1 MSAQR
6 LQNRTSS
13 SLPGSTPPGSGVS
26 GGGHGRSTGPA
37 CPSPRPPALARLPA
51 VLVASLTLCGLGVA
65 DTPLREEAM
74 DEVTAGQFSLD
85 LVLTSQLT
93 QPFLRGGS
101 FLPDYRERLDRV
113 LPPTSVQLP
122 AEPRV
127 PAMPVTPPAGQAPE
141 PSPPAPDTPAK
152 PVPTGGT
159 GVTAVATATGTTF
172 SSSSASSFSGPG
184 GSGGSAKAVACCG
197 SGANVSTGGS
207 AAARGH
213 HLETVDRS
221 GRHCQPDK
229 QDRQGRAPLRAAP
242 FGTASLPARYGHP
255 FRTDQ
260 PFTVQPD
267 KLLADLHLWRMRQ
280 GRPQYQ
286 RS

>member
-1 MSAQR
+1 MNAQR

-13 SLPGSTPPGSGVS
+13 STPPGSGVS
-26 GGGHGRSTGPA
+26 GGEHGRSTGPA

-65 DTPLREEAM
+65 DTPLRDEAM

-85 LVLTSQLT
+85 FVLTSQLT

-113 LPPTSVQLP
+113 LPPTSVELP

-152 PVPTGGT
+152 PVPTGGI

-207 AAARGH
+207 AVGG
-213 HLETVDRS
+213 D
-221 GRHCQPDK
+221 GP
-229 QDRQGRAPLRAAP
+229 GAAP
-242 FGTASLPARYGHP
+242 PPAVITSKPWTAPDGTVSQTSTIGKGALPSEPPLSEPPVFQPGTAIHFGQTSLS
-255 FRTDQ
+255 
-260 PFTVQPD
+260 
-267 KLLADLHLWRMRQ
+267 
-280 GRPQYQ
+280 
-286 RS
+286 RSSQTSFSLTYTFGG